1 MDNKN
6 KVIAKIQGAEY
17 TLVGDISQEHMDEIC
32 ETVNDMLLDV
42 KKSNPLM
49 NKNMALLL
57 CALNLSECLKN
68 QKMLNDELNEQ
79 IGNLE
84 NIKELKEQIRIYKE
98 YASRNNEIYQELS
111 LENDRLKEELET
123 SRDSLEQHSKKI
135 KQYKYD
141 IEESRKTI
149 LDLQNQL
156 FESQIE
162 LVKANKKGTYD
173 D

>member
-1 MDNKN
+1 
-6 KVIAKIQGAEY
+6 
-17 TLVGDISQEHMDEIC
+17 LVGEITQEHMDEIC

-57 CALNLSECLKN
+57 CTLNLSEELKN
-68 QKMLNDELNEQ
+68 RQRTNDELRAQ

-98 YASRNNEIYQELS
+98 YADRNNEIYQELS
-111 LENDRLKEELET
+111 LENDRLKEEMDT
-123 SRDSLEQHSKKI
+123 VRNTLEQ
-135 KQYKYD
+135 YN

-162 LVKANKKGTYD
+162 LVKANKNINSEE
-173 D
+173 

>member
-1 MDNKN
+1 
-6 KVIAKIQGAEY
+6 
-17 TLVGDISQEHMDEIC
+17 LVGEITQEHMDEIC

-57 CALNLSECLKN
+57 CTLNLSEELKN
-68 QKMLNDELNEQ
+68 RQRTNDELRAQ

-98 YASRNNEIYQELS
+98 YADRNNEIYQELS
-111 LENDRLKEELET
+111 LENDRLKEEMDT
-123 SRDSLEQHSKKI
+123 VRNTLEQYNKKI

-162 LVKANKKGTYD
+162 LVKANKNINSEE
-173 D
+173 